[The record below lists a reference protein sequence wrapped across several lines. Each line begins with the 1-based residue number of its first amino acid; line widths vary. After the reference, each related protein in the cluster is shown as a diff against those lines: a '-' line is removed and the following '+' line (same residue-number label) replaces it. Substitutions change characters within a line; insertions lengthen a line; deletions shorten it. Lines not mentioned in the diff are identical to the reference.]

1 MKTLIA
7 VPAMEQIHTWTAQ
20 CLANLRHVGECKT
33 SFIVRMQVDAARN
46 TLAKQALEEGCERI
60 LWIDSDMT
68 FEPDLMERLGAD
80 IDAGWDVVSGLYFKR
95 KFPAEPVIYRG
106 IEVGGKDGA
115 TRADTYWDYPQDS
128 VFEIAG
134 CGFGG
139 VLMRTDVLLDLE
151 EPPFQPFLHLS
162 EDLSF
167 CVRMLEHKRKIA
179 CDSRVKLGH
188 MGTIVFSEKLYK
200 HPQGG

>member
-7 VPAMEQIHTWTAQ
+7 VPAMEQMHTWTAQ

-95 KFPAEPVIYRG
+95 TFPAEPVIYKG
-106 IEVGGKDGA
+106 ICCSSEEGE

-128 VFEIAG
+128 VFKIAG

-162 EDLSF
+162 EALSF
-167 CVRMLEHKRKIA
+167 CVRMLENKRKIA

>member
-7 VPAMEQIHTWTAQ
+7 IPAMEQMHSWTVQ
-20 CLANLRHVGECKT
+20 CLEKLRRVGECDT
-33 SFIVRMQVDAARN
+33 EMTVRMQVDAARN
-46 TLAKQALEEGCERI
+46 ELAKRACAGGYERI

-68 FEPDLMERLGAD
+68 FEPDMMERLWAD
-80 IDAGWDVVSGLYFKR
+80 LEQGYDVVTGLYFKR
-95 KFPAEPVIYRG
+95 TFPLEPVIYSE
-106 IEVGGKDGA
+106 IDTETPEAK
-115 TRADTYWDYPQDS
+115 TYWDYPKDTL
-128 VFEIAG
+128 FPIAG

-139 VLMRTDVLLDLE
+139 VLMKTEALAELK
-151 EPPFQPFLHLS
+151 EPPFLPFLHLS

-167 CVRMLEHKRKIA
+167 CVRMGENGRLIA

-200 HPQGG
+200 HPAG